1 MHRNRRLLTLT
12 SLLAALSVS
21 AAVADQAAFTAKVAG
36 TADLIGYWS
45 FEGNMNDTSGKNNHV
60 TTVGDP
66 SQITTCEGVKGGQGI
81 QINNKAKTGQ
91 FLQIQSPIGSIFD
104 TQKVTVITWAK
115 NDFIPAEGTW
125 HSLVDRN
132 SLWYISLEA
141 KEDRGGSPGFDVVM
155 RIYDPANPTAG
166 GTPQVRDETVFVR
179 ANEWH
184 MYAFT
189 YDGEVLI
196 NYLDGKEV
204 HRYEFADGIGP
215 TADTPTDPK
224 HKNYNI
230 TWGAWQQRDDWFSG
244 CFDDT
249 AIVSRAMTAADIK
262 ALYDAM
268 MQ

>member
-1 MHRNRRLLTLT
+1 MKRHRTLLAA
-12 SLLAALSVS
+12 SLLAALSLCG
-21 AAVADQAAFTAKVAG
+21 AWADQAAFTAKTKG
-36 TADLIGYWS
+36 TADLLGYWS
-45 FEGNMNDTSGKNNHV
+45 FEGNMEDGSGKGNHA
-60 TTVGDP
+60 TTVGDA
-66 SQITTCEGVKGGQGI
+66 SLITSCEGVKGGQGV
-81 QINNKAKTGQ
+81 QINNRTKTGQ
-91 FLQIQSPIGSIFD
+91 YLQVQSPIGSIFD
-104 TQKVTVITWAK
+104 TQKVTVITWAR
-115 NDFIPAEGTW
+115 NDFIPDEGTW

-155 RIYDPANPTAG
+155 RLYDPANPTAG
-166 GTPQVRDETVFVR
+166 GTPQVRDENVYVR

-189 YDGEVLI
+189 YDGETLI
-196 NYLDGKEV
+196 DYMDGREI

-215 TADTPTDPK
+215 TADTPADSP
-224 HKNYNI
+224 HNNYNI
-230 TWGAWQQRDDWFSG
+230 TWGAWQQRDDWFTG

-249 AIVSRAMTAADIK
+249 AIFGRNLSADEIK